1 MWKTC
6 YGGQWPIPMEA
17 LPFCFRIMYNI
28 TDLSFKV
35 PSHCYLPDWTFK
47 KWGLS
52 SFGFQSFQR
61 WIGTQKNKN
70 FSIPVRYC
78 WGPNYQGKAIPAHSK
93 KTPKWHFLTPAWNLN
108 LFGQS
113 AKKVPFWDFIQNV
126 SQALSKWINGIISKS
141 PPRNLK
147 KNLFV

>member
-1 MWKTC
+1 MEDSDQFQWKHCLSVSESCTILLIFHSK
-6 YGGQWPIPMEA
+6 WP
-17 LPFCFRIMYNI
+17 
-28 TDLSFKV
+28 
-35 PSHCYLPDWTFK
+35 HCYLPDWTFK